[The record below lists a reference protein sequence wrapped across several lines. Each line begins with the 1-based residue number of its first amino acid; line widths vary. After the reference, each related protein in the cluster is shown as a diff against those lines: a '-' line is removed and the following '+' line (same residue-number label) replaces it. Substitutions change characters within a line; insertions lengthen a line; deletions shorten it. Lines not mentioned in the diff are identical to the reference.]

1 MSCAENTESLTAM
14 LGTFEMK
21 HHSERRESLQQT
33 PPIPCSGALLF
44 SWPPQSKPRGL
55 GRRLTCNGATVG

>member
-33 PPIPCSGALLF
+33 PPIPS
-44 SWPPQSKPRGL
+44 
-55 GRRLTCNGATVG
+55 